1 MKQKNTG
8 ITTARAVGSLRQ
20 MPRLSPWCNGMD
32 SIGLVICLL
41 ITENHTTRRKA
52 TRVRSRGRRNDIHK
66 RGGELTLALI
76 AAGRLPRALA
86 GATPL
91 ALALSEG
98 AGEERLVM
106 R

>member
-1 MKQKNTG
+1 
-8 ITTARAVGSLRQ
+8 
-20 MPRLSPWCNGMD
+20 MD

-52 TRVRSRGRRNDIHK
+52 AKVHRGRRNEIHK

-76 AAGRLPRALA
+76 AAGRLPRSLA

>member
-1 MKQKNTG
+1 
-8 ITTARAVGSLRQ
+8 
-20 MPRLSPWCNGMD
+20 MD

-52 TRVRSRGRRNDIHK
+52 TKVVRKRGRRNEIHK
-66 RGGELTLALI
+66 RGRELTLALI